1 MVPGE
6 TQNGTVCLVLAIKL
20 SKVGFFYTSI
30 TIATNDRVV
39 LFCFV
44 GFCFVLFLL
53 GCNCLIVKQV
63 RTLPGI
69 NLSKCSQNCRTL
81 PVKTYTSLERCC

>member
-1 MVPGE
+1 MAPCAWFWLLNY
-6 TQNGTVCLVLAIKL
+6 QKWDFFILVSQLLLMI
-20 SKVGFFYTSI
+20 G
-30 TIATNDRVV
+30 

-44 GFCFVLFLL
+44 LLVFVLFLL

-81 PVKTYTSLERCC
+81 PVKTYTSLERC